1 MPSPLRLMALAGM
14 IALSSGLRAVP
25 PAAEIKRV
33 FEALDTSQNDAIGLA
48 EWEPASFAL
57 FKSAD
62 TNRDN
67 FLTREEIG
75 PGSASLETFLT
86 ADTNQDSK
94 LSIGE
99 FMTLRRAIFRA
110 ADLNRDDFLEINEY
124 EIFHVLAQA
133 GWNDR
138 NKNGRLD
145 PNELK
150 AALTLAFEQL
160 DTDKNGALDA
170 VEGAFLS
177 PTHRAEMELSGGG
190 RVTLESFIAGYFRFL
205 TG

>member
-1 MPSPLRLMALAGM
+1 MPSPLRSLALAGM
-14 IALSSGLRAVP
+14 ITLSSGLLAVP

-33 FEALDTSQNDAIGLA
+33 FDALDTSQNDAIGLA
-48 EWEPASFAL
+48 EWEQASFAL

-67 FLTREEIG
+67 FLSRDEIA
-75 PGSASLETFLT
+75 PGAVSLETFLT
-86 ADTNQDSK
+86 ADSNQDGK

-110 ADLNRDDFLEINEY
+110 ADLNGDDFLEINEY
-124 EIFHVLAQA
+124 EIFHLLAQV

-177 PTHRAEMELSGGG
+177 PTHRAEMEKSGGG
-190 RVTLESFIAGYFRFL
+190 RVTLESFIAGYFRLL

>member
-1 MPSPLRLMALAGM
+1 MPPVLRLLILAGL
-14 IALSSGLRAVP
+14 IALSSVLQAVP

-33 FEALDTSQNDAIGLA
+33 FDALDTSQNDAIGLT
-48 EWEPASFAL
+48 EWEQASFAL

-67 FLTREEIG
+67 FLSRAEIG
-75 PGSASLETFLT
+75 PGSVSLETFLT
-86 ADTNQDSK
+86 ADTDQDGK

-99 FMTLRRAIFRA
+99 FMTLRRAILRA
-110 ADLNRDDFLEINEY
+110 ADLNRDDFLQLNEY
-124 EIFHVLAQA
+124 EIFHLLAQF
-133 GWNDR
+133 GWSDR

-150 AALTLAFEQL
+150 AALTRAFEQL
-160 DTDKNGALDA
+160 DTDRNGTLDA
-170 VEGAFLS
+170 IEGAFLS
-177 PTHRAEMELSGGG
+177 PTHRAEMEKSGGG
-190 RVTLESFIAGYFRFL
+190 CVTLESFIAGYFRLL